1 MPLLYLPY
9 HIHTDPDMSPS
20 TLASV
25 SLSVNAGKKARAG
38 LSASESLSTPS
49 VRHICS
55 VGPRSP
61 FGLYAACL
69 ARPGPT
75 RFGSSADPPVLFR
88 QFRIACRTVF
98 ADQPLVAPYTS
109 HCHDRDPGAPSV
121 ACRLGIAFVCA
132 KDSCFQLLM
141 KTTASIR
148 APVYAPD
155 TGALTRLLCG
165 LGDVVR
171 K

>member
-1 MPLLYLPY
+1 MLLLYLPY
-9 HIHTDPDMSPS
+9 HIRTDLDMNPC
-20 TLASV
+20 TLASG
-25 SLSVNAGKKARAG
+25 SLSVNAGQKARAG
-38 LSASESLSTPS
+38 LSASEALSTPS
-49 VRHICS
+49 VRLIYA

-88 QFRIACRTVF
+88 QFRIVCRTVS

-121 ACRLGIAFVCA
+121 ACRLGIVFICA
-132 KDSCFQLLM
+132 KDSCFQVWM
-141 KTTASIR
+141 KTTTSIR
-148 APVYAPD
+148 APVQVPD
-155 TGALTRLLCG
+155 TDALTRLLCG
-165 LGDVVR
+165 FGEM
-171 K
+171 